1 MFFPKNHGILEEH
14 FLGHFPVTL
23 LTSFS
28 FSKSDLFVIKGWLL
42 YFRNMLA
49 KDIRRR
55 FIDFF
60 VQKHQHAEIKSASVI
75 PDNDPTVLF
84 TTAGMHPLVPY
95 LMGEVHPAGKRLVDV
110 QKCIRTDDIDEVGDA
125 THCTFFEMLGNW
137 SLGDYFKKEA
147 IEWSFEF
154 LTSPVAKGGLGL
166 DPQRLMVSCFSGDD
180 DAPRDDEAAQVWE
193 RLGFRRFD
201 ISNAGEKQLIFFY
214 EKKKN
219 WWGPAGQTGP
229 CGPDTEMFYDT
240 CPGLPSDLHKPGSS
254 AALIAKYPLQNG
266 TPNKQGQTPCHAN
279 CECGRYVEIWNDVF
293 MQYNKKSDG
302 SYEPLKQQNVD
313 TGMGLERVT
322 AIMQGKPSHYETE
335 LFAPVKT
342 KIAELAGRSELA
354 GRTEASYPE
363 AKHTEVRH
371 TETSEEH
378 VRSVR
383 IIADHLRAAVFILGD
398 PLGVSP
404 SNTDQGYILRRLI
417 RRAIRHGK
425 MLGIQTNFT
434 YELGEIFVQIYGE
447 IYPELAKNRGRII
460 DELKREEEKFQKTLE
475 QGLREMR
482 KIWNMDEPDQ
492 CHREIAVTQG
502 DKAFYVYE
510 TYGFPLEMIEEE
522 LTKNDFYIDTKAF
535 RSGFDEAMKTHQ
547 AKSRAGSEQKF
558 AGGLADH
565 SFECTMLHTA
575 THLLHQALKTVLG
588 PEVNQK
594 GSNITAERLRF
605 DFNYPQKMTPEQI
618 KQVEDLVNLQIQ
630 RDLPVSFE
638 IITVEEA
645 KKKGA
650 VGLFEDRYA
659 EKVKAYRMGDFS
671 YEICGGPHVEHT
683 GVLKRFKIFKEEA
696 CSAGIRR
703 IKAGVVGA
711 GIKE

>member
-1 MFFPKNHGILEEH
+1 MQANEL
-14 FLGHFPVTL
+14 
-23 LTSFS
+23 
-28 FSKSDLFVIKGWLL
+28 
-42 YFRNMLA
+42 
-49 KDIRRR
+49 RRR

-60 VQKHQHAEIKSASVI
+60 VKKHQHAEIKSASLI

-95 LMGEVHPAGKRLVDV
+95 LMGEEHPYGKRLVDV

-147 IEWSFEF
+147 IEWSYEF
-154 LTSPVAKGGLGL
+154 MTSSLAEGGLGL
-166 DPQRLMVSCFSGDD
+166 DPKRLMVTCFAGDD
-180 DAPRDDEAAQVWE
+180 DAPRDDEGATVWE
-193 RLGFRRFD
+193 KLGFERAHQ
-201 ISNAGEKQLIFFY
+201 NNVGKKQLIYFY

-240 CPGLPSDLHKPGSS
+240 CPELSSEKHKPG
-254 AALIAKYPLQNG
+254 AAEASIAKYPLKDGSN
-266 TPNKQGQTPCHAN
+266 NCHAN

-293 MQYNKKSDG
+293 MQYNKQADG
-302 SYEPLKQQNVD
+302 TYVPLKQQNVD

-322 AIMQGKPSHYETE
+322 AILQGKPTHYETE
-335 LFAPVKT
+335 LFSPVKE
-342 KIAELAGRSELA
+342 KILMLLTAELMSRENMPSASETQQHLFSDENVVS
-354 GRTEASYPE
+354 T
-363 AKHTEVRH
+363 
-371 TETSEEH
+371 
-378 VRSVR
+378 R
-383 IIADHLRAAVFILGD
+383 IIADHIRAAVFILGD
-398 PLGVSP
+398 PMGVSP

-425 MLGIQTNFT
+425 KLGIQKHFT
-434 YELGEIFVQIYGE
+434 SDLGEIFITIYGE
-447 IYPELAKNRGRII
+447 VYPELSKNRQRII
-460 DELKREEEKFQKTLE
+460 DELTREEEKFQKTLE

-482 KIWNMDEPDQ
+482 KIWKMDDPSQ
-492 CHREIAVTQG
+492 CHKEIAVTQG

-510 TYGFPLEMIEEE
+510 TYGFPIEMIEEE
-522 LTKNDFYIDTKAF
+522 LIKNGFQIDTKPF
-535 RSGFDEAMKTHQ
+535 RAKFEEASKAHQ
-547 AKSRAGSEQKF
+547 EKSRAGSEQKF

-588 PEVNQK
+588 NEVNQK

-605 DFNYPQKMTPEQI
+605 DFNYPQKMTPEQVKAAEDI
-618 KQVEDLVNLQIQ
+618 VNKQIE
-630 RDLPVSFE
+630 RDLPVSYE
-638 IITVEEA
+638 IVTVEEA
-645 KKKGA
+645 KQKGA
-650 VGLFEDRYA
+650 IGLFEDRYG
-659 EKVKAYRMGDFS
+659 EKVKVYKMGDFS

-683 GVLKRFKIFKEEA
+683 GVLKKFKIFKEEA

-703 IKAGVVGA
+703 IKAGVMGA
-711 GIKE
+711 GLKE